1 MTSEKPKK
9 NFFSPPT
16 RKSFFIDLSKHYLEL
31 LNSSNNFDVI
41 IRIGEGDNYRE
52 FNAHSFILNR
62 RSIYFNKVLSK
73 NNWTKTRLSSK
84 NKTSLLR
91 FSKSFSS
98 KLLT

>member
-73 NNWTKTRLSSK
+73 NNWTKMGDKIILEKQNISPQVFEIILK
-84 NKTSLLR
+84 
-91 FSKSFSS
+91 
-98 KLLT
+98 